1 MLSSRIEE
9 EEEEKS
15 VGGFGCVVNS
25 SQSFEDSEALDEQNM
40 LSFAVDL
47 CWLRSQRV

>member
-9 EEEEKS
+9 EEEEEKV
-15 VGGFGCVVNS
+15 VGGFGCVNS
-25 SQSFEDSEALDEQNM
+25 SESFEDSEALDEQNM

-47 CWLRSQRV
+47 RWLRSHRV